1 MKNNIC
7 AVYTDHFPRKV
18 DFQLL
23 LVKLVTLQQQKVRI
37 RLHRGNSN
45 SFFYSLG
52 LVWSLHPCNPIYFL
66 KLISNMRKSEF
77 GIFQEM
83 SERSSCF

>member
-37 RLHRGNSN
+37 RLHRGNRFKLQKILIH
-45 SFFYSLG
+45 SFIRLDWFGPSIHTIQ
-52 LVWSLHPCNPIYFL
+52 S
-66 KLISNMRKSEF
+66 IS
-77 GIFQEM
+77 
-83 SERSSCF
+83 